1 MSSFSP
7 MSTLAPPLA
16 RPEHGPAWPPPLRTL
31 VALALV
37 AVIGP
42 GCPTLS
48 GGGRPARLHYVITVD
63 PDAGRGATVVVTASG
78 DVPSGFRVLLP
89 PQGRRRELH
98 PLAVAPKGEVAVPG
112 TSVRYRVGAPVEPH
126 SGPGFA
132 CYRGFELLAQPAGVQ
147 PARLDSITL
156 EFRLADGEAVVAPLA
171 LLASDPGAATRGP
184 IVIAR
189 EEFDTLLESYVALG
203 DYRVRVVAGEPG
215 RLPPIVW
222 GRRGL
227 GATSEAELLALV
239 GQLLSAHVDAFG
251 PDRPETP
258 LSVVVDYPYTGHGFA
273 GNATGRSIDLRLSRD
288 LGPEDS
294 PGLVRLVAHELAHFW
309 LGGAFRF
316 PRPEDHWFVE
326 GSADYYGLR
335 ARVAC
340 GLTTDDQ
347 AGDELADKWYE
358 MAGNRWLHEPM
369 EDLGRHFDDDPEAF
383 TASYARGCVTAW
395 ALDWRARTLA
405 RPSLAEALREEA
417 RDNDHPPMRQLLATH
432 LRGPKWR
439 PGTLGEDPGSIV
451 GELLGPEPDRPLAE
465 AVAGAGLVYQA
476 VPTQGLTFGLER
488 FEPGTTRLLSVPDGS
503 PAQSA
508 GVKPGDAIREVD
520 GLPVD
525 DTVDL
530 QQAIERSYA
539 RPSYKLEG
547 MEVTYE
553 RAGTFDRVRLF
564 AAPELRPMWVDAS
577 GERAAKVLP

>member
-1 MSSFSP
+1 
-7 MSTLAPPLA
+7 MSTPAAPRS
-16 RPEHGPAWPPPLRTL
+16 RPERGPAWLPPLRTL
-31 VALALV
+31 LAFALV
-37 AVIGP
+37 GLSAP
-42 GCPTLS
+42 GCDTLS
-48 GGGRPARLHYVITVD
+48 GGNRPARLHYVITVD

-78 DVPSGFRVLLP
+78 AVPRGFRMLLP

-98 PLAVAPKGEVAVPG
+98 PLAVVEKGEVAVPG
-112 TSVRYRVGAPVEPH
+112 TSVRYRVTAPGEPH

-132 CYRGFELLAQPAGVQ
+132 CYRGFELLAQPAGIQ
-147 PARLDSITL
+147 PARIDSITL
-156 EFRLADGEAVVAPLA
+156 DFRLGEGMAVVAPLA
-171 LLASDPGAATRGP
+171 LLARDPNAPGRGP
-184 IVIAR
+184 IAIR
-189 EEFDTLLESYVALG
+189 RDEFDTLLESYVALG
-203 DYRVRVVAGEPG
+203 DYRVRVVDAVED
-215 RLPPIVW
+215 RLPAIVW

-227 GATSEAELLALV
+227 GATSEAELLELV
-239 GQLLSAHVDAFG
+239 GRLLSAHVDAFG
-251 PDRPETP
+251 PDRLAAP
-258 LSVVVDYPYTGHGFA
+258 LSVVVDYPYSGHGFA

-288 LGPEDS
+288 LGPGDS

-326 GSADYYGLR
+326 GAADYYGLR
-335 ARVAC
+335 ARVAAR
-340 GLTTDDQ
+340 LTSDGQ

-395 ALDWRARTLA
+395 ALDWRARTLS
-405 RPSLAEALREEA
+405 RPSLAAALREAA
-417 RDNDHPPMRQLLATH
+417 RDHDHLPMRQLLATH
-432 LRGPKWR
+432 LRGPDWK

-451 GELLGPEPDRPLAE
+451 GELLGPEPERPLADVL
-465 AVAGAGLVYQA
+465 AAAGLAYRA

-508 GVKPGDAIREVD
+508 GVRPGDAIREVD
-520 GLPVD
+520 GLPVG

-530 QQAIERSYA
+530 QFAIERSYA

-564 AAPELRPMWVDAS
+564 AAPEVRPMWVDGR
-577 GERAAKVLP
+577 GERAEKVLP